1 MTPKAGAEHEV
12 LFNEPARLPCFCLV
26 SSSSGRSKTA
36 VLQSSKSE
44 KKKKNQQKN
53 CTFFNIN

>member
-1 MTPKAGAEHEV
+1 MTPKAGAEQEV

-44 KKKKNQQKN
+44 KNFVHFSTSTKLKL
-53 CTFFNIN
+53 